1 MVQTAHHLLVET
13 DRQLAVVRTMEQTGR
28 AYYGA
33 LLLSLRLLLML
44 PRQRLA
50 NAFFALSPGA
60 HVGSVLLDYRTGI
73 TGPDRRRHIYGD
85 SHQTLVAGAGAITT
99 SRGT

>member
-28 AYYGA
+28 AYYGD

-50 NAFFALSPGA
+50 NAFFCTWTTDQESRALIGVATYMATVTKLSGRSRLP
-60 HVGSVLLDYRTGI
+60 HYEPRPLNKS
-73 TGPDRRRHIYGD
+73 
-85 SHQTLVAGAGAITT
+85 SMTLT
-99 SRGT
+99 